1 MGREFCAISRLAQAA
16 LKVNGLS
23 QKLIGK
29 GKLGHPRGSKW
40 ILTKPAIYNYITGM
54 TTHANICIWDFS

>member
-1 MGREFCAISRLAQAA
+1 MCREFCAISRLAQAA
-16 LKVNGLS
+16 LEVNGLS

-29 GKLGHPRGSKW
+29 GNLGHPRGSKW
-40 ILTKPAIYNYITGM
+40 ILTKPAIYNYIAGM